1 MWNKQNKKIAFVVL
15 VIIAAGVFVWK
26 VADNNNNQNQQNQS
40 QTKVQNASSPV
51 SYEGVQG
58 QTALTLLKAK
68 YDVQTKT
75 YKGLGEQVISID
87 GVKPDSKHFWAFYVN
102 GKLAAVGAG
111 SYKTKSTDT
120 ITWKL
125 EAIQ

>member
-1 MWNKQNKKIAFVVL
+1 MWSKQNKLIAFIII
-15 VIIAAGVFVWK
+15 VIVAVGIFVWK
-26 VADNNNNQNQQNQS
+26 ATDNNNNQGQQNQTAVQKNKS
-40 QTKVQNASSPV
+40 QV

-58 QTALTLLKAK
+58 QTALALLKAK
-68 YDVQTKT
+68 YEVKTKSF
-75 YKGLGEQVISID
+75 KGLGEQVTSIN

-102 GKLAAVGAG
+102 DKLASVGAS
-111 SYKTKSTDT
+111 SYKTKKNDT